1 MTTKLSRNDILKAT
15 QDYFLIHGKMPSI
28 RQLGAELGCDPMAI
42 YYYFSN
48 KQALLEALCI
58 ELVGSL
64 EITKKGR
71 WPLQVQ
77 SLCEQYLDLLQRY
90 PGLLH
95 ILLTMESNGPAQR
108 FCQQLAEIVAGHLS
122 DADIEIML
130 HLLADYLHGVALAQE
145 SQPEHWQ
152 DIRQSFRTVLPWL
165 LQKFIS

>member
-71 WPLQVQ
+71 WPLPVQ
-77 SLCEQYLDLLQRY
+77 SFCEQYLDLLQRY

-95 ILLTMESNGPAQR
+95 ILLTMESNGPAQY
-108 FCQQLAEIVAGHLS
+108 FCQQLDEMLAGHFPNEKLTTVV
-122 DADIEIML
+122 
-130 HLLADYLHGVALAQE
+130 HLIVDYVHGVALAEE
-145 SQPEHWQ
+145 SQPERWREA
-152 DIRQSFRTVLPWL
+152 RQSFSRGLTWVLQQAL
-165 LQKFIS
+165 